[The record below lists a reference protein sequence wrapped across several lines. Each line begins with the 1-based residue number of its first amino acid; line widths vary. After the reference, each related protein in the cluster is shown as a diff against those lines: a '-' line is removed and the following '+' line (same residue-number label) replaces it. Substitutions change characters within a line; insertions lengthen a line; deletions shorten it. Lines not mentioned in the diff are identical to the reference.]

1 MNSITRVAL
10 RHRKL
15 VALAWILLTVAGVL
29 TLSSTTGKLTHSLAT
44 PGTPGSD
51 TNHAIQRRFGID
63 GNEQP
68 TIAVLRLPA
77 GQTMR
82 TAAGR
87 VAAARTF
94 AAALR
99 AGRLAVADYA
109 NTHNPKLISSDG
121 RTTWALIDMPNPDIP
136 LGSGV
141 IDRIPPVLPAAAPTG
156 AAVSI
161 TGFEQLQSVG
171 GGGGGPST
179 LVETLIGM
187 LGALVVLTLVFGSA
201 LAVVPLLMAIPA
213 ILTSF
218 LLVGGLEQLTSVSF
232 LIEYLALI
240 GLGVTIDY
248 SLLVVTRWREERE
261 QGLDNEAAILA
272 AGATAGRSVVLSGLT
287 VAVGLLS
294 LFVLPVPFLRSV
306 GYGGMLIPLVAL
318 VAAITLLP
326 VTLSAWGPALD
337 RHRLHRSSST
347 LSRGWERWGRLVV
360 RRR

>member
-10 RHRKL
+10 RHRNL

-29 TLSSTTGKLTHSLAT
+29 TLPSTTGKLTHSLAT

-187 LGALVVLTLVFGSA
+187 PARWSCSRSCSA
-201 LAVVPLLMAIPA
+201 R
-213 ILTSF
+213 
-218 LLVGGLEQLTSVSF
+218 
-232 LIEYLALI
+232 
-240 GLGVTIDY
+240 
-248 SLLVVTRWREERE
+248 RWRSCRC
-261 QGLDNEAAILA
+261 
-272 AGATAGRSVVLSGLT
+272 
-287 VAVGLLS
+287 
-294 LFVLPVPFLRSV
+294 
-306 GYGGMLIPLVAL
+306 
-318 VAAITLLP
+318 
-326 VTLSAWGPALD
+326 
-337 RHRLHRSSST
+337 
-347 LSRGWERWGRLVV
+347 
-360 RRR
+360 